1 MPSTVSPGWSSAEI
15 GGGVGLRA
23 GVRLDVGVLGAE
35 ELFGA
40 GDGEPLDLVHD
51 LAAAVVALARQPLGV
66 FVGHDVGHGL
76 LDRRADVVL
85 GGDQL
90 DAVELAA
97 LLAADE
103 VGDLG
108 VFGFEIGHG

>member
-1 MPSTVSPGWSSAEI
+1 MTLAIASSD
-15 GGGVGLRA
+15 GG
-23 GVRLDVGVLGAE
+23 
-35 ELFGA
+35 
-40 GDGEPLDLVHD
+40 
-51 LAAAVVALARQPLGV
+51 
-66 FVGHDVGHGL
+66 
-76 LDRRADVVL
+76 ADVVL